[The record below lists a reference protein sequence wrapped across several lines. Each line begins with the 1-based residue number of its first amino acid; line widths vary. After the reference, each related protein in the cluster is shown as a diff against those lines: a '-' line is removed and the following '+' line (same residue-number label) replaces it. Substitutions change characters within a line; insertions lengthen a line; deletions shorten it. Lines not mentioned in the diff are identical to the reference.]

1 MQDKYKELTK
11 SFEGFRSKPYRCS
24 AGKLTIGYGR
34 NIEDVGITEEEASIL
49 FERDWATA
57 EAHARIIC
65 KNNDIDYEHLIEQRF
80 YVLTDMVFNMGVS
93 RVLTFK
99 RFLSALSKGQYKT
112 AAKEMLD
119 SKWATQVGNR
129 AIKLAALME
138 G

>member
-1 MQDKYKELTK
+1 MQDKYKNLTK
-11 SFEGFRSKPYRCS
+11 SFEGFRSKPYKCS

-34 NIEDVGITEEEASIL
+34 NIEDNGITIEEADVL
-49 FERDWATA
+49 FEHDWATA
-57 EAHARIIC
+57 EAQARVIC
-65 KNNDIDYEHLIEQRF
+65 KNQGLDLIEQRF
-80 YVLTDMVFNMGVS
+80 YVLTDMVFNMGVG
-93 RVLTFK
+93 RLLTFK
-99 RFLSALSKGQYKT
+99 RFFSALSKGDYKT